1 LGKVI
6 DARGLSCPQPVIMTK
21 KAMDEPGGNNFTT
34 IVNQIVALENI
45 GKLAKSQGYD
55 VEVEQNNEDYYI
67 HLTKMA
73 GNDDDIDHEEGKA
86 VIMVRSN
93 LFGQGESELGQLLM
107 KNFLYS
113 LNEIGTSISYIIFMN
128 SGIFLAL
135 EGSPV
140 LDNLRVLEQKGTEIL
155 SCGTCLDYY
164 QAKNK
169 LAIGSITNMY
179 TALEIL
185 TTAGRS
191 IVL

>member
-1 LGKVI
+1 MGKVI